1 MGQFAVIGLGVF
13 GHYLATHL
21 YDKGHDVLA
30 IDKNSHH
37 VQEIKDKV
45 SQAVVADGTDPEVM
59 KALELDQ
66 MDAVAVCI
74 GTAMSN
80 SILSVLTLGDLG
92 VKRIYAKALSEAHGR
107 ILRKMGVTEVVY
119 PEKDTA
125 VTLGERLNNPNM
137 LEYLPFIEG
146 YSISKLKP
154 PADFVGKKLKEL
166 DLINTYG
173 IQVIAIL
180 KSGRK
185 HEQVI
190 PTAVYNVAADDV
202 MIVLAPEGAMDQLAE
217 EKS

>member
-30 IDKNSHH
+30 VDKNSNHI
-37 VQEIKDKV
+37 QEIKDKV
-45 SQAVVADGTDPEVM
+45 SQAVVADATDLEAM

-66 MDAVAVCI
+66 MDAVTVCI

-80 SILSVLTLGDLG
+80 SILAVLNMTDLG
-92 VKRIYAKALSEAHGR
+92 VKRLYAKALSEPHGR
-107 ILRKMGVTEVVY
+107 ILRKMGVTEVLY

-125 VTLGERLNNPNM
+125 VILGERLNNPNM

-154 PADFVGKKLKEL
+154 PADFAGKKLQEL
-166 DLINTYG
+166 NLINQYG

-180 KSGRK
+180 KGGRK

-190 PTAVYNVAADDV
+190 PTAVYTVAAEDV
-202 MIVLAPEGAMDQLAE
+202 MIVLAPEGALDKLQRD
-217 EKS
+217 